1 MNALCPQVR
10 RTITWLTCLLS
21 LLLVCLTFC
30 LLSSSGGSSVG
41 TLTPGTLPLVTLP
54 PGAPP
59 QPTPS
64 DPWYGTAGNVLVR
77 ENDTPPIYTWIGF
90 SSQANW
96 QHYLDIF
103 QQASQMG
110 SLGIFMGGPVI
121 VNSTNPLGFYFYPK
135 YTDAEIVAPVVQWTS
150 VLIIEGDSACY
161 SQNPAP
167 GFIWLAPVD
176 PIYPQTLSNQSSPAA
191 VTQPK
196 RGLSPGMVPS
206 CGKTRHSGI

>member
-1 MNALCPQVR
+1 MHALYSRVR
-10 RTITWLTCLLS
+10 CKTTWLTHLLS
-21 LLLVCLTFC
+21 VFLVCLTLC
-30 LLSSSGGSSVG
+30 LLSSSGGSSAG
-41 TLTPGTLPLVTLP
+41 TLKPGTLPLVTLP

-96 QHYLDIF
+96 QHYLDTF

-110 SLGIFMGGPVI
+110 SVFIWMGGPVI

-135 YTDAEIVAPVVQWTS
+135 YTDAEIAAPKVSQTD
-150 VLIIEGDSACY
+150 LLTLEEDAACY
-161 SQNPAP
+161 SQSPSP
-167 GFIWLAPVD
+167 GFVWLAPVV

-191 VTQPK
+191 VAQPK
-196 RGLSPGMVPS
+196 RGLSRGVAPP
-206 CGKTRHSGI
+206 CGKTRHPGF